1 MLDFQEGPIAK
12 IEVRGEEVAVGRDPY
27 TCKCIVFRFSD
38 GMLLIEKIL
47 PERPERP
54 DVLSLST
61 RNILRLG
68 TICNLRQGLSIEDV
82 RQLYQDCVFSLL
94 NSPKFVAKYVKE
106 DGPWYHPRFKKA
118 FDQMWAFNQDAL
130 LASQEDPEIPLSGH
144 IKMPLPPLLARWLN
158 DHVAQLRAGNIKESA
173 EACLF
178 QAFDRVVN
186 VTAGQDDLFH
196 VTFGDAEF
204 SGPTRFSAL
213 AKLLRFIADHDNPSR
228 DRCPHQADIRS
239 DERQRQTKRTP
250 ELNVEGSGVSS
261 DFAADG

>member
-94 NSPKFVAKYVKE
+94 NSPKFVATKFFFNASDIQIV
-106 DGPWYHPRFKKA
+106 RFPHRTS
-118 FDQMWAFNQDAL
+118 
-130 LASQEDPEIPLSGH
+130 ASCG
-144 IKMPLPPLLARWLN
+144 AR
-158 DHVAQLRAGNIKESA
+158 
-173 EACLF
+173 
-178 QAFDRVVN
+178 
-186 VTAGQDDLFH
+186 
-196 VTFGDAEF
+196 
-204 SGPTRFSAL
+204 
-213 AKLLRFIADHDNPSR
+213 
-228 DRCPHQADIRS
+228 
-239 DERQRQTKRTP
+239 
-250 ELNVEGSGVSS
+250 
-261 DFAADG
+261 